1 MNDQTTTVTAER
13 PVETTRQLKAQPL
26 WTSRETD
33 DGAVVEIALPGVAK
47 DELKLEIGDRFLR
60 LDATRRVNGENLRLI
75 RGSERPAGYELE
87 LRLDDKLDGGKA
99 GARLEDGLLTVTL
112 PLAEAA
118 KPRRIEVA

>member
-1 MNDQTTTVTAER
+1 MNDQTTTATAGR
-13 PVETTRQLKAQPL
+13 TTGATPEPKVQPL
-26 WTSRETD
+26 WTSRETG

-47 DELKLEIGDRFLR
+47 DALKLEIGDHFLR
-60 LDATRRVNGENLRLI
+60 LNATRRVNGENLRLI
-75 RGSERPAGYELE
+75 RGSETPAGYELE
-87 LRLDDKLDGGKA
+87 LRLDDKLDGVKA